1 MLPIQIKSRK
11 DYDYCVNSGFEPLL
25 DRRFEIDH
33 NLRVEIQKDL
43 FGEGNSEK
51 QNVKFYK
58 WVWAHKPHWC
68 EECMKPLPEYSATY
82 VSHIISRGSDARMAY
97 DARNVN
103 ILCFKHHS
111 LWENG
116 DRETMRI
123 NEINKLTIEQ
133 LKNEYK

>member
-25 DRRFEIDH
+25 DRRFEIGH